1 MPKPMYSGLLAACL
15 AVCALPAVA
24 GAQSLDKLRYDAAL
38 ATARDYAS
46 YQTMINYCLRGL
58 GQNGPYLYI
67 WVHDNL
73 ERAMQSLK
81 SAGGDPA
88 QVEGLARLVM
98 TNVRFFAAAAKDAAL
113 EPQCAAR
120 EVEKNVAML
129 TGLSMPLH
137 LRPPFKNF
145 PR

>member
-1 MPKPMYSGLLAACL
+1 MYGGLLAACL
-15 AVCALPAVA
+15 AVCAVPDAA
-24 GAQSLDKLRYDAAL
+24 DAQSLDKLRYDAVL
-38 ATARDYAS
+38 AAARDYAAD
-46 YQTMINYCLRGL
+46 QTLINYCLRGL

-67 WVHDNL
+67 WEHDNL
-73 ERAMQSLK
+73 ERAIQSLK

-88 QVEGLARLVM
+88 QIEGLARLVM
-98 TNVRFFAAAAKDAAL
+98 TNVRFFAPDAKDATL
-113 EPQCAAR
+113 EPLCASR

>member
-1 MPKPMYSGLLAACL
+1 MPKPIYGRLLAACL
-15 AVCALPAVA
+15 VVCGLPAMA

-38 ATARDYAS
+38 ATARDYAAD
-46 YQTMINYCLRGL
+46 QTLINYCLRGL
-58 GQNGPYLYI
+58 GANGPYLYI
-67 WVHDNL
+67 WAHDNL
-73 ERAMQSLK
+73 ERAIQSLK

-88 QVEGLARLVM
+88 QVEGLAKLVM
-98 TNVRFFAAAAKDAAL
+98 TNVRFFAPDVKDAAL
-113 EPQCAAR
+113 EPQCTAR

-129 TGLSMPLH
+129 MGLSMPLH